1 MFDRVSQWATQIFQR
16 TLWTGACI
24 LAEPEMHE
32 ETLQGKNALLEN
44 NSNKKCPA
52 APYKQH
58 PSQDKVD
65 SGKKQPLMLQ

>member
-32 ETLQGKNALLEN
+32 ETLQGENALLEN
-44 NSNKKCPA
+44 NSNKKM
-52 APYKQH
+52 
-58 PSQDKVD
+58 PSSTVQTTPIARQ
-65 SGKKQPLMLQ
+65 S